1 MSIIQ
6 NIYNINGIYKFN
18 INIVNDDTILNLINN
33 IAIEYNKKSDY
44 NITPDFLYVYS
55 DDKPIN
61 FKYINT
67 KIKYDFKKDM
77 SNIDPLFIS
86 KNKPINQYIDY
97 YNTKLIHNNINKNI
111 NYVCLLDILD
121 NDEEINNEYYFG
133 FIKKYWPSI
142 KKKKNLKEY
151 IELSKN
157 NKNIKYIENIKNI
170 QQCNYTQ
177 IELLIKNINKDILN
191 KELYKYIDIK
201 NNVNDNNEINIIKLF
216 YDLHTIN
223 NKIPFIKLVL
233 NDYSDSYYKIYKKD
247 LKDNIISKNQYE
259 KWIKGD
265 YIYINNFI
273 KHKNYTN
280 TLVIIHKINDVY
292 VSLEISKNGDINLII
307 KDTKPEN
314 INDIIEIIHNY
325 IKQNI
330 SNNLY
335 GKIINIKFDY
345 EDEEEDIYTTFKD
358 NDIQDIE
365 IELLYN
371 KTDNKLEDIK
381 GNIDIYVN
389 KYQILNFF
397 KNNYTYVDIN
407 SENEDENIIKLKYK
421 RVDDYFK
428 LDNIEEQIIKLYN
441 NKIKGNEFIAD
452 IKEIKKEI
460 VDIIKQQFLL
470 DNEETNN
477 IVDDILE
484 NMEKK
489 KRIDKYN
496 NELFISSGINP
507 GADIM
512 IYLRPNSDNI
522 KIDVMNIKSEFE
534 KENIISFLNYFI
546 GEYKKF
552 IDDNNY
558 DIFNNIQKCNKSIE
572 KADIE
577 INKLKKQKSIE
588 PTQITDTTEL
598 QRQESLLPD
607 SEEDD
612 SDESDDDIEV
622 FRGGAGEL
630 NKRLKS
636 KDKDLFTWKQK
647 DYPNIPP
654 NQVYSKLCQNSHDR
668 LPVVVTNEELDRINN
683 SEDLGSGRKSYGDIL
698 KVGSTEEKK
707 QENNYICPI
716 YWDTNRN
723 LSLDPNNLP
732 DNIDQLIK
740 DKIVIKRK
748 HSYWRTAGEDVNR
761 YVPIDT
767 SKLETPWIHPK
778 KYSMP
783 CCFDKITKEKKI
795 KINKGLKEKSQITK
809 YLDQFPEE
817 NFNKQ
822 LPNKYKEDEINNI
835 EGGKLLSEQIKKI
848 KTVDEYIK
856 LLENVDKKFKN
867 IATNEINRLKLINN
881 EIECKEP
888 IKKYSNTFG
897 FTQKSYNNIFNLLI
911 ELLNIKKSSTNDIFT
926 KEEIEII
933 KKYIINYYNE
943 NNLNKDF
950 FILSKSELLNS
961 IDKQI
966 DYSVRKDK
974 NIDKYESDNIY
985 SINYEF
991 LKILLKKYL
1000 NWVSDK
1006 ESDYKYFITFLDN
1019 RGYWRGKL
1027 NDEIGS
1033 KSANK
1038 ELWTAKNYGLQTTLN
1053 EATEGKNIHKLFI
1066 EQLNNIKNIE
1076 NIEKS
1081 NNLKEYFINLY
1092 DKNISSDKI
1101 YYYFRELYK
1110 IWIKEK
1116 NINKSQINKLKKNFI
1131 SNKQENIDKYIID
1144 QSKDENF
1151 VKNIN
1156 SYFKYYIEFCNIMN
1170 TIYYGSDMKLL
1181 RNYIQNIFIDHKK
1194 QKKISVLK
1202 NIIKDKI
1209 LNKKD
1214 KINFRKAGNGEIY
1227 NAFNINKSS
1236 PEENYINYINSKD
1249 IDYEDKYILPIITE
1263 YNIVDTNF
1271 IVYEEINGLLKIKN
1285 PFDKY
1290 IYFNKNDNLTL
1301 ILKNGPEY
1309 KLLFYNFIVP
1319 EKGSWTD
1326 NNIINNIIEYKSIN
1340 IIKRIKNPK
1349 VCSEIW
1355 LNKRLNIFIEDIESN
1370 IQNIPIDIENITY
1383 TIKDKYIKDIIKN
1396 NKVKY
1401 YINSLNKISHIIDD
1415 NNKFYP
1421 IYPCGLKE
1429 IDNITYDDIIDNIDD
1444 INITINNS
1452 DYIKN
1457 KKDGYD
1463 ILGYIFEDSKIVN
1476 ILFKNSTYIPVNILD
1491 NLDNILGYR
1500 NLFKLDNDINDNKF
1514 SIDDFIEKNAKS
1526 SYDVINNINKFDDNK
1541 DKLLKDILNGIISKP
1556 DNIDNLLKNKTI
1568 DNIDAIYNLEE
1579 FKNYKN
1585 KYLYKFI
1592 DLLYKYNWPSFDD
1605 NNYNEYIYI
1614 KPSDLKNS
1622 INNKEIYIIYED
1634 YENNILN
1641 KYYNKNNNYYRS
1653 LNIYNDNNYDDY
1665 IGY

>member
-1 MSIIQ
+1 MSIIK
-6 NIYNINGIYKFN
+6 NTYNVNGIYKFN
-18 INIVNDDTILNLINN
+18 INIVNDDTILNLIND
-33 IAIEYNKKSDY
+33 IVLEYNKKSDY
-44 NITPDFLYVYS
+44 NITPDFLYVYN
-55 DDKPIN
+55 DNKPIN

-67 KIKYDFKKDM
+67 EINYDFEKDM
-77 SNIDPLFIS
+77 SNIDPLFVL
-86 KNKPINQYIDY
+86 KNKPINQFIDY
-97 YNTKLIHNNINKNI
+97 YNTKLINNNINKNI

-121 NDEEINNEYYFG
+121 NDEEIKSEYYYG

-142 KKKKNLKEY
+142 KKKKSLKEY
-151 IELSKN
+151 IELSNNDKN
-157 NKNIKYIENIKNI
+157 TKYIKNIENIKK
-170 QQCNYTQ
+170 CSYEQ
-177 IELLIKNINKDILN
+177 IDLLIENIKKDISN

-201 NNVNDNNEINIIKLF
+201 NDINDNNKINILKLF
-216 YDLHTIN
+216 YDLHTVK

-233 NDYSDSYYKIYKKD
+233 NDYSDSYYKIYEKN
-247 LKDNIISKNQYE
+247 LKDNIISKNHYE

-280 TLVIIHKINDVY
+280 TLVIIHKINNVY

-314 INDIIEIIHNY
+314 INDIIELIHNY

-335 GKIINIKFDY
+335 GKITNIKFDY

-371 KTDNKLEDIK
+371 KTENKLEDK
-381 GNIDIYVN
+381 RGNIDIYVN
-389 KYQILNFF
+389 KKQIINFL

-407 SENEDENIIKLKYK
+407 NENEDENIIKLKYK

-452 IKEIKKEI
+452 IKEIKREI
-460 VDIIKQQFLL
+460 IDIIKQQFLL

-507 GADIM
+507 GADII

-522 KIDVMNIKSEFE
+522 KIDVVNIKSEFE

-558 DIFNNIQKCNKSIE
+558 EIFNNIQKCNKSIE
-572 KADIE
+572 KADIK
-577 INKLKKQKSIE
+577 INKLKKQKSVE
-588 PTQITDTTEL
+588 PTQITDTTQSQAQL

-622 FRGGAGEL
+622 FKGGAGEL
-630 NKRLKS
+630 NKRLKN
-636 KDKDLFTWKQK
+636 KDKDLFAWKQK

-668 LPVVVTNEELDRINN
+668 LPVVVTNDELDRINN
-683 SEDLGSGRKSYGDIL
+683 SEELGSGRKSYGDIL

-707 QENNYICPI
+707 LENNYICPI
-716 YWDTNRN
+716 YWDTNTN

-732 DNIDQLIK
+732 DNIDELIK
-740 DKIVIKRK
+740 KKIVLKRK

-778 KYSMP
+778 KYGMP
-783 CCFDKITKEKKI
+783 CCFDKITKEKKN

-822 LPNKYKEDEINNI
+822 LPNKYKEDELNNI
-835 EGGKLLSEQIKKI
+835 EGGELLSEQIKKI
-848 KTVDEYIK
+848 KKADEYIK

-911 ELLNIKKSSTNDIFT
+911 ELLNIKKSNIDNIFT
-926 KEEIEII
+926 KDEEKII
-933 KKYIINYYNE
+933 KESIINYYND

-950 FILSKSELLNS
+950 FILSKKELLNA

-966 DYSVRKDK
+966 NYSIRKDK
-974 NIDKYESDNIY
+974 TIDKYESDNIY

-1000 NWVSDK
+1000 NWESDK
-1006 ESDYKYFITFLDN
+1006 ESDYKYFITFLDK

-1038 ELWTAKNYGLQTTLN
+1038 DIWTGNNYGLQTTLN

-1066 EQLNNIKNIE
+1066 ERLNNI
-1076 NIEKS
+1076 EKF

-1092 DKNISSDKI
+1092 GEDFNDDKI

-1116 NINKSQINKLKKNFI
+1116 NINNSQISKLKKNLI
-1131 SNKQENIDKYIID
+1131 SNKQENIDKDIIEK
-1144 QSKDENF
+1144 SKDENF
-1151 VKNIN
+1151 VKYIN
-1156 SYFKYYIEFCNIMN
+1156 NYFEYYLKFCNIMN
-1170 TIYYGSDMKLL
+1170 TIYYGPDMKLL
-1181 RNYIQNIFIDHKK
+1181 RNYIQNIFINHKK

-1202 NIIKDKI
+1202 NIIIDKI
-1209 LNKKD
+1209 SKKD
-1214 KINFRKAGNGEIY
+1214 NINFRKAGNGEIY
-1227 NAFNINKSS
+1227 NAFNINKST
-1236 PEENYINYINSKD
+1236 PEENYINYINAID
-1249 IDYEDKYILPIITE
+1249 IDYEDKYILPIITQ

-1271 IVYEEINGLLKIKN
+1271 IVYEEVNGLLKIKN

-1290 IYFNKNDNLTL
+1290 MYIKNNDNLTL

-1309 KLLFYNFIVP
+1309 KLLYYNFIVP
-1319 EKGSWTD
+1319 KNGEWTD
-1326 NNIINNIIEYKSIN
+1326 NNIINNNVEYKSIN
-1340 IIKRIKNPK
+1340 IIHRIKNPK
-1349 VCSEIW
+1349 VCSEHW
-1355 LNKRLNIFIEDIESN
+1355 LNKRLDIFFEDIESN
-1370 IQNIPIDIENITY
+1370 IQNIPSDIENITY

-1396 NKVKY
+1396 KKVKY
-1401 YINSLNKISHIIDD
+1401 YVNSLNKISHIIDID
-1415 NNKFYP
+1415 DKNKFYP

-1429 IDNITYDDIIDNIDD
+1429 INNIKYDDIINNIND
-1444 INITINNS
+1444 ITITINNS
-1452 DYIKN
+1452 EYIKN
-1457 KKDGYD
+1457 KGTGYN

-1476 ILFKNSTYIPVNILD
+1476 ILFLNNTYIPVNITD

-1500 NLFKLDNDINDNKF
+1500 NLFKLDNDINNIDF
-1514 SIDDFIEKNAKS
+1514 SINDFIKKNAKS
-1526 SYDVINNINKFDDNK
+1526 TYDILNNIDKSNENK
-1541 DKLLKDILNGIISKP
+1541 DKILKEILNNVINKP
-1556 DNIDNLLKNKTI
+1556 DDIDNLLKNKTD
-1568 DNIDAIYNLEE
+1568 DNINKIYNLEE

-1585 KYLYKFI
+1585 KDLYKFI
-1592 DLLYKYNWPSFDD
+1592 DLLYKYKWPTFKD
-1605 NNYNEYIYI
+1605 NNYNDFIYI
-1614 KPSDLKNS
+1614 TPSNFKNS
-1622 INNKEIYIIYED
+1622 VNNEEIIIMYED

-1641 KYYNKNNNYYRS
+1641 KYYNKNNNFYKT
-1653 LNIYNDNNYDDY
+1653 LNIYNDNEYDDY